1 MPEINHQYRESAIQ
15 DMMGKPPGWLLNSGI
30 MCIALVFLV
39 ALGLTSFIRYPE
51 KVEAPFLLQT
61 ETIPLALHAG
71 AMNVIDTVLTPN
83 DAPVT
88 AGDTLLVFRSEAD
101 WRSVRNLDH
110 WLAQLEHDLYIRSQ
124 EKVGETSENLP
135 HLQHLSRL
143 SRLPSSGFYSPFG
156 GRGAK
161 SRELGVMRYPA
172 QIQTPITTLQTI
184 LRAQASYLQ
193 TNGLSAETTAYKR
206 EIADA
211 NRLSKSLGRQVELYE
226 QELGYQQS
234 EVERMQKL
242 GKDGIVSIREV
253 EQAEAQTIG
262 ARRQREVLVSSD
274 IQNQLRVQQLRQQ
287 ILQRRLAHREQL
299 ADFERQLLVQLKLL
313 RTALDEFRER
323 YVLIARESGT
333 LSWQPN
339 VRAQAT
345 VSPAD
350 PIGYLLPADGDDKT
364 VARLQLPSLGQGK
377 ISLGDKVI
385 LDFAAYPSRE
395 YGQVEGKLTALAPVA
410 LPNQQG
416 EYLRLA
422 TVALPDTL
430 LTSYGKTLPF
440 RYNLSGTAR
449 VITAE
454 RSLLQ
459 RLLDQFLNLTKNT

>member
-1 MPEINHQYRESAIQ
+1 M
-15 DMMGKPPGWLLNSGI
+15 
-30 MCIALVFLV
+30 V
-39 ALGLTSFIRYPE
+39 
-51 KVEAPFLLQT
+51 
-61 ETIPLALHAG
+61 
-71 AMNVIDTVLTPN
+71 
-83 DAPVT
+83 
-88 AGDTLLVFRSEAD
+88 
-101 WRSVRNLDH
+101 
-110 WLAQLEHDLYIRSQ
+110 
-124 EKVGETSENLP
+124 
-135 HLQHLSRL
+135 
-143 SRLPSSGFYSPFG
+143 
-156 GRGAK
+156 
-161 SRELGVMRYPA
+161 YPA
-172 QIQTPITTLQTI
+172 PIQTPITTLQTI
-184 LRAQASYLQ
+184 LRAHASYQQ
-193 TNGLSAETTAYKR
+193 TNGLAAETTAYER

-211 NRLSKSLGRQVELYE
+211 HRLSRSLGRQVELYE
-226 QELGYQQS
+226 KELGYQQKQAD
-234 EVERMQKL
+234 RMADL
-242 GKDGIVSIREV
+242 GKDGIVSTQEV
-253 EQAEAQTIG
+253 EQAAAQTVG

-313 RTALDEFRER
+313 RTALDEFRDR

-333 LSWQPN
+333 LSWQPT
-339 VRAQAT
+339 VREQAT

-350 PIGYLLPADGDDKT
+350 PIGYLLPADGDDKV

-385 LDFAAYPSRE
+385 LDFSAYPSRE
-395 YGQVEGKLTALAPVA
+395 FGQVEGRLTALAPVA

-454 RSLLQ
+454 RTLLQ